1 MNMPY
6 KYFAFISYSRK
17 DSRAAAFLHRS
28 LEHFRIPTRFVD
40 PQYRPANGKF
50 LRPVFRDKRD
60 LANTEG
66 SFTEG
71 IRAALEATRYLFV
84 VCSRSAA
91 GSVWVDEEIKYF
103 LAHNGNDL
111 LKVVPIVLEGNPGAG
126 DETECLPA
134 TLRRKEITLRNLP
147 TMIPDEGAKETEG
160 WENGIVQALSYVLH
174 VRRENIKASIDAERM
189 RQMKIY
195 LGIGVVC
202 AFIFAALAFWAAKAE
217 RRAEANR
224 KIAVANE
231 IEAKAQRDKAE
242 DNWRIAEANRE
253 KAESNEKRAVAGEKD
268 AKEKKELAE
277 KTLTFVKKIL
287 QEGKPDEH
295 GPKNVVDLLSE
306 QVSKIELLEP
316 ESLKY
321 SVSLVVGQIMLEQ
334 SMFRPAER
342 LLKGALEFSQ
352 KANDSKSVFAAAN
365 LLGIM
370 YANTGRIEESKQMYE
385 LISGDV
391 SESGEP
397 GFDQALLL
405 FNMACT
411 YRRTAERVKAAEL
424 CEKAFAAAGQN
435 YSLKARVKEL
445 MAALALERGEIAI
458 ADKYCGEA
466 EGLEEQSKKSP
477 RLSLREMR
485 GRIQISLGR
494 YDEAR
499 RNLQLAYEGAKK
511 KSGEV
516 SLDAS
521 RSVNSMGV
529 LEWNLGNYERALRCF
544 EEAVAIMEKL
554 FPAGSSELATMYNNV
569 GNVLEKLKS
578 HTRARIFYNKSLEM
592 EEKFGGKNSPK
603 LDSVL
608 TSLAHMSEDI
618 DGDYEKA
625 KGYYNRIIEIAA
637 KAFGGDCVQI
647 ADARFGLAGINLKE
661 GDPTSC
667 LSELDDA
674 MRIYGKLNRSDD
686 GTFAEMLSDYAS
698 ALQMTGAHSNA
709 VASIERACE
718 IAQRRLD
725 VKKRTRIMKN
735 REVIV
740 ANEQIRIVKKND
752 ISSDEIESVKA
763 AAKKALDEGDDP
775 NAEDLY
781 VKLAKLLV
789 ANGQAFSSEYA
800 MVCNNRGVIAYRSGR
815 YPEALAFQIKA
826 RDLNIA
832 ISGSNDVNVAVNHRN
847 IADALKAME
856 EYLGAE
862 HAYNAALSIYM
873 AHNERYEKSIS
884 YIYTELSKAL
894 GLAGKSDKAIAFAK
908 KAISMDEKIYGTHSV
923 VLASDHEDLAELL
936 RKAKQYDESMKHYFL
951 AIEIRESGEKPNNKK
966 LAFLHNQVGISCGN
980 AGKIDLAVEHFR
992 KSYELNLDIYGITNR
1007 ETAVSLHNLGDFERR
1022 NCDYT
1027 NAISHLA
1034 QSLEVKRRVGGFS
1047 QAEISIHLND
1057 LGIAYDNAGLP
1068 LKALEA
1074 YKQALI
1080 IDLKE
1085 YGREHSEVMTVYGNM
1100 AIAYRN
1106 LKKDQEELDC
1116 LRRALDVSLLLFD
1129 EGSEEVLNR
1138 YRNMADCLFR
1148 QRKYENCAKIRKRLL
1163 HVMGAGTDAND
1174 MALADAY
1181 YLYGDALYMA
1191 EDYEGAKTN
1200 YVHSINIYRIGG
1212 TNFLESIAVAEKD
1225 LGWTNMRLGMY
1236 DEAIVAFRE
1245 AGKIVARNA
1254 FPVAEGSALA
1264 RVDEKIAECEKLK
1277 NTYPVVMITRVAAGG
1292 VAEGLGIR
1300 KGDVWLA
1307 IGDWRADGHAKMNR
1321 IVFWKSAISSWEGL
1335 AQTNRVLSLMRKDGE
1350 SWRRVDVKFTT
1361 PHGDFNYRLDSMPKD
1376 DFANCINC
1384 AKQKSEKTTRDGY

>member
-1 MNMPY
+1 MVMNASF

-28 LEHFRIPTRFVD
+28 LEHFRIPTRLVE
-40 PQYRPANGKF
+40 PQYRPAKGKF
-50 LRPVFRDKRD
+50 LRPIFRDKRD

-84 VCSRSAA
+84 VCSRCAA
-91 GSVWVDEEIKYF
+91 GSLWVDEEIKHF

-111 LKVVPIVLEGNPGAG
+111 LKVVPIVLDGNPGAG

-134 TLRRKEITLRNLP
+134 ALRCKEITMRNLP
-147 TMIPDEGAKETEG
+147 TMIPDEGAKESEG

-202 AFIFAALAFWAAKAE
+202 TFIFVTLAFWAVRAE

-224 KIAVANE
+224 KIAVENE

-277 KTLTFVKKIL
+277 KTLLFVKKIL

-316 ESLKY
+316 ESLKH
-321 SVSLVVGQIMLEQ
+321 SVSLVVGQIMMEQ

-342 LLKGALEFSQ
+342 LLKSALEFSQ
-352 KANDSKSVFAAAN
+352 KTDDSKSVFTAAN

-385 LISGDV
+385 LISGN
-391 SESGEP
+391 ESVGGES

-405 FNMACT
+405 YNMACT

-424 CEKAFAAAGQN
+424 CEKAFEVAGQN
-435 YSLKARVKEL
+435 YSLKAHVKEL
-445 MAALALERGEIAI
+445 MAAMALERGEIAL

-466 EGLEEQSKKSP
+466 EDLEERSKESP
-477 RLSLREMR
+477 RFSLREMR
-485 GRIQISLGR
+485 GRIQVSLGR

-499 RNLQLAYEGAKK
+499 RNLQLAYEVAKK
-511 KSGEV
+511 KSGQV

-529 LEWNLGNYERALRCF
+529 LESNLGDYEQALHCF
-544 EEAVAIMEKL
+544 EEAVTIMEKL

-569 GNVLEKLKS
+569 GNVLHKLKS
-578 HTRARIFYNKSLEM
+578 YSRARAFYNKSLAM

-603 LDSVL
+603 LHFVL
-608 TSLAHMSEDI
+608 TNLAHMSKEI

-625 KGYYNRIIEIAA
+625 KGYYNRVIEVAA

-674 MRIYGKLNRSDD
+674 MRIYSKLKRTDE
-686 GTFAEMLSDYAS
+686 GAFAEMLSDYAS
-698 ALQMTGAHSNA
+698 ALQMTGDHSNA

-718 IAQRRLD
+718 IAQRCLD
-725 VKKRTRIMKN
+725 VKARARIMKN
-735 REVIV
+735 RELIV
-740 ANEQIRIVKKND
+740 ANEQISIVTKND
-752 ISSDEIESVKA
+752 IPNDEIESIKA
-763 AAKKALDEGDDP
+763 AAKKSLDEGDNP

-789 ANGQAFSSEYA
+789 ANGRAFSSEYA
-800 MVCNNRGVIAYRSGR
+800 LACNNRGILAYRSGR
-815 YPEALAFQIKA
+815 YSEALAFQIKA
-826 RDLNIA
+826 RDLNVA
-832 ISGSNDVNVAVNHRN
+832 ISGSNDVNVAVNHQN
-847 IADALKAME
+847 IADTLKAMK
-856 EYLGAE
+856 EYFGAE

-873 AHNERYEKSIS
+873 AHNERDEKSIS
-884 YIYTELSKAL
+884 YIFTELSKTL
-894 GLAGKSDKAIAFAK
+894 GLAGKIDKAIVFAK
-908 KAISMDEKIYGTHSV
+908 KALAMDEKIYGMHSV

-936 RKAKQYDESMKHYFL
+936 RGAEQYDESMRHYFL
-951 AIEIRESGEKPNNKK
+951 AIEIRESEEKPNNKK
-966 LAFLHNQVGISCGN
+966 LAFLHNQVGISCGK
-980 AGKIDLAVEHFR
+980 AGKIDLAVDHFR
-992 KSYELNLDIYGITNR
+992 KAYELNLDIYGITNR
-1007 ETAVSLHNLGDFERR
+1007 ETAVSLHNLGDCERR
-1022 NCDYT
+1022 NCDYN
-1027 NAISHLA
+1027 NAISHLV
-1034 QSLEVKRRVGGFS
+1034 QSLELKRRVGGFS

-1057 LGIAYDNAGLP
+1057 LGIAYDEAELP

-1074 YKQALI
+1074 YKQALA

-1100 AIAYRN
+1100 AIAYRK
-1106 LKKDQEELDC
+1106 LKKDREELEC
-1116 LRRALDVSLLLFD
+1116 LRKALDVSLLLFD
-1129 EGSEEVLNR
+1129 EGSEEVRGR
-1138 YRNMADCLFR
+1138 YCNLADCLYR
-1148 QRKYENCAKIRKRLL
+1148 QKKFENCSKMRKKVVEILCKTTNEENMAMAK
-1163 HVMGAGTDAND
+1163 
-1174 MALADAY
+1174 AY
-1181 YLYGDALYMA
+1181 NLYADALYET
-1191 EDYEGAKTN
+1191 EDYVNTRIN
-1200 YVHSINIYRIGG
+1200 YDNAVRIYRNGG
-1212 TNFLESIAVAEKD
+1212 KEYLESVAIVLAS
-1225 LGWTNMRLGMY
+1225 LGYANMKLGNY
-1236 DEAIVAFRE
+1236 DEAIRVFEE
-1245 AGKIVARNA
+1245 ARQIVKQNG
-1254 FPVAEGSALA
+1254 FDVAEGSDLALA
-1264 RVDEKIAECEKLK
+1264 EEKKKECEKLK
-1277 NTYPVVMITRVAAGG
+1277 LEILVVTMSEVDKGG
-1292 VAEGLGIR
+1292 VAEGLGVR
-1300 KGDVWLA
+1300 KGDVWLS
-1307 IGDWRADGHAKMNR
+1307 IGPWRALDSQKRNR
-1321 IVFWKSAISSWEGL
+1321 DAFWKSAVSTWKSLTE
-1335 AQTNRVLSLMRKDGE
+1335 TNRVLSVARKVNGA
-1350 SWRRVDVKFTT
+1350 WKKVDFEFST
-1361 PHGDFNYRLDSMPKD
+1361 PRGDFSYRLDSMPKD
-1376 DFANCINC
+1376 EFANCINC
-1384 AKQKSEKTTRDGY
+1384 VNQNGELVN